1 VRERYFSGQMNNSSN
16 NGRIYKVL
24 LVPVAA
30 LLLCALA
37 AGGLAHSATDASTA
51 NNTANV
57 VSFEGLEAKLLD
69 EDGDLLTGAGF
80 GNGTQLMYFSDQ
92 ENTSYTLISMENV
105 KIGGATLFLRSD
117 YLTSVNISY
126 EVEFSVNGVETGN
139 PFGMTV
145 THELREYGVAS
156 GTPFDTASV
165 DADGVEYGIELYA
178 TFTAAGSL
186 SEKPEGLTYTITI
199 TVTPGEDEL

>member
-1 VRERYFSGQMNNSSN
+1 MNNSSN

-51 NNTANV
+51 KNTANV

-139 PFGMTV
+139 LFGMTV

-165 DADGVEYGIELYA
+165 NEDGVEYEIELYA
-178 TFTAAGSL
+178 TFTAADGLPVEPSL
-186 SEKPEGLTYTITI
+186 SYDITI
-199 TVTPGEDEL
+199 TVTPVTV